1 MLRRLTAMATPA
13 TIPLTDQERSLILSE
28 LTAILESG
36 PFRSSKRYPAMLEY
50 CVRHTLDGETDKLR
64 ERQLGI
70 VLFSRSPGYET
81 SSDPIVR
88 MAASEIRKRLAQYYD
103 LVGDRAQVRISL
115 PPGTYVAE
123 FRFLFHLTTASV
135 PSAPDLLVG
144 SLGQTHLEPVMQP
157 GIPILS
163 EGVLTKEIH
172 EGRRFSRLILFLL
185 LVAVAVAGVWGIQ
198 RARANRR
205 IPEFWRTFIDGN
217 GGPVLTVVGQ
227 LVPHVD
233 GKTDPEPPLSSDI
246 YRTSHYVSVG
256 DASSAMRACLVLAR
270 LGMDCQMKA
279 VSTTDLS
286 NVHSH
291 PAIFVGAYNNPWV
304 LRITQAI
311 PYRFGEL
318 ACKCILDTR
327 TGERIGGVD
336 FSIPRDQI
344 TTDYS
349 IVASFHSDVTDGP
362 VVVIAGIGPMSTEAA
377 AEFTTLTE
385 RSAELFS
392 HAPKGWKGGNV
403 EAVLATDV
411 VNGIP
416 GHTRILKTAFW

>member
-1 MLRRLTAMATPA
+1 M
-13 TIPLTDQERSLILSE
+13 E
-28 LTAILESG
+28 LMAILESG

-50 CVRHTLDGETDKLR
+50 CVRHTLDGETEKLR

-70 VLFSRSPGYET
+70 VLFSRPPGYET

-123 FRFLFHLTTASV
+123 FRFLPRLTASIPSTAV
-135 PSAPDLLVG
+135 PLEG
-144 SLGQTHLEPVMQP
+144 SLGQTHVEPVMP
-157 GIPILS
+157 LALPILS
-163 EGVLTKEIH
+163 EAALTKEIH

-198 RARANRR
+198 RVWANRH

-217 GGPVLTVVGQ
+217 SGPVLTVVGQ
-227 LVPHVD
+227 LVPHAD
-233 GKTDPEPPLSSDI
+233 GKTDAEPPLSSDI

-256 DASSAMRACLVLAR
+256 DASSAIRACLVLAR

-286 NVHSH
+286 NVHAR
-291 PAIFVGAYNNPWV
+291 PTIFVGAYNNPWV
-304 LRITQAI
+304 LRITQAV
-311 PYRFGEL
+311 PYRFGDL